1 MGVNSLIHAIF
12 VLVVFGIVWY
22 LVETYILPKVADP
35 FNMIIRVALVIVVVL
50 WLLSLIGYGAGIGF
64 THR

>member
-1 MGVNSLIHAIF
+1 MGVNALIHAII
-12 VLVVFGIVWY
+12 VLIVFGLIWW

-35 FNMIIRVALVIVVVL
+35 FNTIIRVALIIVVVL

-64 THR
+64 PNR

>member
-1 MGVNSLIHAIF
+1 MGVNSFL
-12 VLVVFGIVWY
+12 VLVVLGIIWY

-35 FNMIIRVALVIVVVL
+35 FNTLIRVGMVILIIL
-50 WLLSLIGYGAGIGF
+50 WLLSLIGYGPGIGL

>member
-1 MGVNSLIHAIF
+1 MGVNSLIHAII
-12 VLVVFGIVWY
+12 VLIVFGLIWW

-35 FNMIIRVALVIVVVL
+35 FNTIIRVALIIVVVL

-64 THR
+64 AHR

>member
-1 MGVNSLIHAIF
+1 MGVNSFL
-12 VLVVFGIVWY
+12 VLVVLGIIWY

-35 FNMIIRVALVIVVVL
+35 FNTLIRVGMVILIIL
-50 WLLSLIGYGAGIGF
+50 WLLSLIGFGPGIGF

>member
-1 MGVNSLIHAIF
+1 MGVNALIYAVL

-35 FNMIIRVALVIVVVL
+35 FNTIIRVGMVIIVVL
-50 WLLSLIGYGAGIGF
+50 WLLSLIGFGPGIGLI
-64 THR
+64 HR

>member
-1 MGVNSLIHAIF
+1 MGVNALIYAVL

-35 FNMIIRVALVIVVVL
+35 FNTIIRVGLVIIVVL
-50 WLLSLIGYGAGIGF
+50 WLLSLIGVGPGIGLI
-64 THR
+64 HR

>member
-1 MGVNSLIHAIF
+1 MGVNALIYAVL

-35 FNMIIRVALVIVVVL
+35 FNTIIRVVLVIAVVL
-50 WLLSLIGYGAGIGF
+50 WLLSLIGFGPGIGLI
-64 THR
+64 HR

>member
-1 MGVNSLIHAIF
+1 MGVNSLIYAVL

-35 FNMIIRVALVIVVVL
+35 FNTIIRVGMVIIVVL
-50 WLLSLIGYGAGIGF
+50 WLLSLIGFGPGIGLI
-64 THR
+64 HR

>member
-1 MGVNSLIHAIF
+1 MGVNSLIHAII
-12 VLVVFGIVWY
+12 VLIVFGLVWW

-35 FNMIIRVALVIVVVL
+35 FNTIIRVALVIVVVL
-50 WLLSLIGYGAGIGF
+50 WLLSLIGFGAGIGF